1 MLNNHSTS
9 IINDYWQIETLKMI
23 NWGVYDGGNPPHTVE
38 FARRD
43 EGSLTMV
50 TGNSGTGKSTI
61 LDALIT
67 GRLTQFICL
76 QFLWQR
82 NSV

>member
-1 MLNNHSTS
+1 MLNDSSAS
-9 IINDYWQIETLKMI
+9 IINDYWQVETLKMI

-67 GRLTQFICL
+67 LLFKSGRQMN
-76 QFLWQR
+76 QA
-82 NSV
+82 SS